1 MRHVYSHRDEVRAKG
16 AVARRA
22 MVESFS
28 LPVMGV
34 RLAQEFRRVV
44 RKIDALAAAAAAA
57 AGATG
62 AAPAAAGTAAEE
74 APPREL

>member
-16 AVARRA
+16 AAARRA
-22 MVESFS
+22 MVEQFS
-28 LPVMGV
+28 LPVMGL

-44 RKIDALAAAAAAA
+44 RKIDALAAAA
-57 AGATG
+57 GATG
-62 AAPAAAGTAAEE
+62 ATGTVAEE

>member
-16 AVARRA
+16 ATARRA
-22 MVESFS
+22 MVEQFS

-44 RKIDALAAAAAAA
+44 RKIDALAAAAAA
-57 AGATG
+57 GATG